1 MVYSNNKLHAD
12 LFFTAAK
19 AIQLYLIGS
28 TSRFLTFSR
37 RRIYS
42 CKNQNKAKNS
52 RNAHA
57 GMATSPT
64 ATAYKTHSQLIR
76 HWDTQW
82 MFLLTKLYNEF
93 CFVLM
98 QSPNVSLWI
107 QCHRLPWCRKGMYE
121 HGWKYQLLILQH
133 SHRSTFY
140 HPCVPVGHGRH

>member
-107 QCHRLPWCRKGMYE
+107 QCHRLLWTLFKG
-121 HGWKYQLLILQH
+121 HVWTWLKI
-133 SHRSTFY
+133 SAVDSATFPQIY
-140 HPCVPVGHGRH
+140 FLSSLCSCWTW